1 MAQSTDLEQPAATIR
16 DLLDNPDIV
25 QCRAAGNA
33 RIEQHIASRS
43 PRVFIISGPSG
54 VGKDSVLEQLQR
66 IHTSARYVVTATSRP
81 MRDKEIDGVHYR
93 FLERADFERQIED
106 GEFIEHALVYGNLYG
121 VPRRPIE
128 DGLASGQ
135 HVIVKVDV
143 QGAKTL
149 RERITNTISIFL
161 LPESMEALLE
171 RLVDRKTDKV
181 EAVLRRFRTAAEEI
195 EQMDKFDYVV
205 FNEAGKLDEAL
216 ANIQGIIEAE
226 LHREHQPPVTI
237 R

>member
-1 MAQSTDLEQPAATIR
+1 MAQPTQMEQPATTIP
-16 DLLDNPDIV
+16 DLLGNPDIV
-25 QCRAAGNA
+25 QCCEAGNS
-33 RIEQHIASRS
+33 RIREHVQSRS

-93 FLERADFERQIED
+93 FLEREDFERQVEN

-128 DGLASGQ
+128 EGLASGQ

-143 QGAKTL
+143 QGARTL
-149 RERITNTISIFL
+149 RQRITNTISIFL

-171 RLVDRKTDKV
+171 RLVDRKTDNV
-181 EAVLRRFRTAAEEI
+181 AAVMRRFKTATEEI
-195 EQMDKFDYVV
+195 EQIGTFDYVV
-205 FNEAGKLDEAL
+205 FNEAGKLDKAL
-216 ANIQGIIEAE
+216 VNIQGIIEAE
-226 LHREHQPPVTI
+226 LHREHQPSVSI
-237 R
+237 L